1 MKTTPSDCA
10 RAVLR
15 LHVGIARA
23 SAPSYRPRSGPLLFY
38 LRCLYMTLDLDSAIT
53 AYLSQQSLYLS
64 PLILS
69 WHSSFPVDPSAY
81 PNKPHVI
88 TWSTPLRG
96 IKWISGECSASPS
109 SIPLPPL
116 TLHHSASS
124 HSCSPFLSISFSFS
138 AILLQKLFSFKN
150 VKIQNGDLAP
160 SPCLCSG
167 SWVRVFTYTHAF
179 STFTFPQLHPTL
191 TCWKQSWFL
200 ESTCHTSNHGHKLWE
215 KSFKGKNV
223 NLLCRLC

>member
-1 MKTTPSDCA
+1 MKWK
-10 RAVLR
+10 L
-15 LHVGIARA
+15 L
-23 SAPSYRPRSGPLLFY
+23 PLIVPGLFY
-38 LRCLYMTLDLDSAIT
+38 GCTSASHVPLRRLTGRGPGPSCFICAVSTWHLILTL
-53 AYLSQQSLYLS
+53 LSLLIYRSNLYLS

-96 IKWISGECSASPS
+96 IKWILGVYSASPS
-109 SIPLPPL
+109 SIPLPPF
-116 TLHHSASS
+116 TLNQSASS

-138 AILLQKLFSFKN
+138 TILLLFN

-167 SWVRVFTYTHAF
+167 SWVRVFTYTHTHF
-179 STFTFPQLHPTL
+179 PLIFPQLHPIL
-191 TCWKQSWFL
+191 TCRKQSWSL

-215 KSFKGKNV
+215 KSFKGKNI
-223 NLLCRLC
+223 NLLSRLY

>member
-10 RAVLR
+10 RAFLR

-96 IKWISGECSASPS
+96 IKWILGEYSTSPS
-109 SIPLPPL
+109 STPLPPI
-116 TLHHSASS
+116 TLHRSASS

-138 AILLQKLFSFKN
+138 NILLQKHLKKN

-167 SWVRVFTYTHAF
+167 SWVRVFTYTHTHF
-179 STFTFPQLHPTL
+179 PLIFPQLHPIL
-191 TCWKQSWFL
+191 TCWNPQQSRSL
-200 ESTCHTSNHGHKLWE
+200 KSTCHTSNHSHKVWE
-215 KSFKGKNV
+215 KK
-223 NLLCRLC
+223 L